1 MGGHIVMKAN
11 EIKNRIVMP
20 AVLLSAVLIV
30 VSGCSFIPEYK
41 RPDAPVEK
49 KFSGS
54 NTEESN
60 QKPPLWSDYFG
71 DADLE
76 ALIDL
81 AMKNNRDVRIAA
93 QNIVSMRA
101 MYGIQ
106 KAAQLPTV
114 SAGGSFNRSLTA
126 SSLSQTQDPLYATQ
140 YQVSLGISSW
150 ELDFWGRIES
160 MKQMAQEAYFSTI
173 QGQRSTY
180 LSLVTQI
187 SQSYL
192 LQSELEQRIQIAE
205 GTLKI
210 RSEGLRIA
218 RRRFEVGVG
227 TKIDVTQTEILHNQA
242 LLELANLR
250 KQSAQNMNALV
261 LLVGTSFPSIKI
273 KPLNEIEQYFQKEIP
288 AGLPSDLIL
297 NRPDILSSEHMLKMA
312 NANIGAARA
321 AYFPRI
327 SLTAGFGQVS
337 SDLGNLFKGDEQL
350 WNFSPSVNIPIF
362 TGGRLDA
369 TLDKAKSQRD
379 SAIATYEKTIQTA
392 FKEVSDVLA
401 DKYWTHEQLKIQKNT
416 LAAQTERSEIA
427 QARYKKGSSS
437 YFEVLDAERERFTV
451 EQSIVQLR
459 RSYLTTSVTLF
470 STLGGEYAVKE
481 DTDKQPT
488 KAE

>member
-1 MGGHIVMKAN
+1 MGGNVVMKIIN
-11 EIKNRIVMP
+11 NQSKK
-20 AVLLSAVLIV
+20 AVYSLGLILIL
-30 VSGCSFIPEYK
+30 SGCSFIPEYK
-41 RPDAPVEK
+41 RPDAPVDK
-49 KFSGS
+49 QFSGANS
-54 NTEESN
+54 TESN
-60 QKPPLWSDYFG
+60 QKPPVWSDFFG

-93 QNIVSMRA
+93 EKITSMRA
-101 MYGIQ
+101 LYGIQ

-114 SAGGSFNRSLTA
+114 SAGASFNRSLTA
-126 SSLSQTQDPLYATQ
+126 SSLNQTQDPLYASQ
-140 YQVSLGISSW
+140 YQVSLGVSAW
-150 ELDFWGRIES
+150 ELDFWGRLES
-160 MKQMAQEAYFSTI
+160 MKQMAKEAYFSSL

-192 LQSELEQRIQIAE
+192 LQSELEQRIRIAE
-205 GTLKI
+205 GTLNI

-218 RRRFEVGVG
+218 RRRLEVGVG

-250 KQSAQNMNALV
+250 KQSAQNMNGLV
-261 LLVGTSFPSIKI
+261 LLVGTSFPHIKI

-297 NRPDILSSEHMLKMA
+297 NRPDILSSEHMLKLA

-327 SLTAGFGQVS
+327 SLTAGFGQGS
-337 SDLGNLFKGDEQL
+337 SDLSNLFKGDEQQ
-350 WNFSPSVNIPIF
+350 WSFSPSVSIPIF
-362 TGGRLDA
+362 TGGRLDS
-369 TLDKAKSQRD
+369 TLEMAKSRRE

-401 DKYWTHEQLKIQKNT
+401 DKFWTSEQLKIQKNT
-416 LAAQTERSEIA
+416 LSAQTERSEIA

-470 STLGGEYAVKE
+470 STLGGEYVIKE
-481 DTDKQPT
+481 NSDKQST
-488 KAE
+488 KAK